1 MMKEMEDV
9 TKMERYTV
17 IMDKKNIVKISML
30 PKGTDFCNFYLNSN
44 GIFQKGNTKF

>member
-17 IMDKKNIVKISML
+17 IMGKKNIVKISML
-30 PKGTDFCNFYLNSN
+30 PKDLCNFYLNSN